1 MVKINVNCHH
11 NMKRRFFITTDYKH
25 PKYTREQL
33 RNVARILGIPRG
45 QNTKDTVDNLKAHG
59 VIV

>member
-1 MVKINVNCHH
+1 
-11 NMKRRFFITTDYKH
+11 MKRRFFITTDYKH

>member
-1 MVKINVNCHH
+1 
-11 NMKRRFFITTDYKH
+11 MKLLYNPFYNSFKH

-33 RNVARILGIPRG
+33 RNVARILNIPRG
-45 QNTKDTVDNLKAHG
+45 QNTKDTVANLKAHG

>member
-1 MVKINVNCHH
+1 MKIFY
-11 NMKRRFFITTDYKH
+11 RQFFGTFKH

-33 RNVARILGIPRG
+33 RNVARILKIPRG
-45 QNTKDTVDNLKAHG
+45 QNTKDTVNNLKAHG